1 MYAGAYQYVTKSN
14 KHLLIGHIL
23 MKHPNLEK
31 LSETYNR
38 AIMANSTFTENCQQR
53 ELATPAPKKPKQN
66 CMKKGDVAILTV
78 ENDIKNELQLL
89 NIAGVQRNLGDR
101 YLYDYLMALRKQAC
115 EELVVDA
122 WHFENANQTKNHWK
136 NPTTLYWS
144 MYLRGNVAK

>member
-1 MYAGAYQYVTKSN
+1 MYAGAYQYATKSN